1 VSISGG
7 RRQIQA
13 SASDFLA
20 ADTYTYEATT
30 RLNDILTL
38 ERNYPGD
45 TVSPVVAKNSMNYE
59 WLGDGGL
66 RLTWTVPA
74 GSYDQLRIDLYTQDD
89 DDLLYVRL
97 PPGKEELTIPAEWIQ
112 KMTDLKNPSSAVW
125 RIVTRSIEVG
135 GNNYARGYSDTVTIP
150 W

>member
-1 VSISGG
+1 
-7 RRQIQA
+7 
-13 SASDFLA
+13 
-20 ADTYTYEATT
+20 
-30 RLNDILTL
+30 
-38 ERNYPGD
+38 
-45 TVSPVVAKNSMNYE
+45 
-59 WLGDGGL
+59 
-66 RLTWTVPA
+66 
-74 GSYDQLRIDLYTQDD
+74 LRIDLYTQDD